1 MELDNLKELWKDS
14 NKSSIPIDENK
25 LRQILST
32 SSNGPIAK
40 MKRNLKL
47 EVISLIIVYGLLLW
61 ETSNEVD
68 SIFTTFDFVLLLVT
82 GMLFIISVNPL
93 SIYAKIQLN
102 LKKNEQIVDFSYQMT
117 TDGKQ
122 QCIWILDSIGQV
134 WKCINDLTINFFSW
148 ELSKV
153 GLIESN

>member
-1 MELDNLKELWKDS
+1 MTSRNRSSMELDNLKELWKDS
-14 NKSSIPIDENK
+14 NKSSIPIDEDK

-61 ETSNEVD
+61 ATSNEVD

-82 GMLFIISVNPL
+82 GMLFIIYA
-93 SIYAKIQLN
+93 SIY
-102 LKKNEQIVDFSYQMT
+102 IVS
-117 TDGKQ
+117 
-122 QCIWILDSIGQV
+122 ILF
-134 WKCINDLTINFFSW
+134 NFFFKIIRKTVLCKNGMNFCIM
-148 ELSKV
+148 LSF
-153 GLIESN
+153 NP

>member
-1 MELDNLKELWKDS
+1 
-14 NKSSIPIDENK
+14 
-25 LRQILST
+25 
-32 SSNGPIAK
+32 
-40 MKRNLKL
+40 
-47 EVISLIIVYGLLLW
+47 
-61 ETSNEVD
+61 
-68 SIFTTFDFVLLLVT
+68 
-82 GMLFIISVNPL
+82 MLFIISVNPL

-102 LKKNEQIVDFSYQMT
+102 LKKNEQIVDSSYQMT